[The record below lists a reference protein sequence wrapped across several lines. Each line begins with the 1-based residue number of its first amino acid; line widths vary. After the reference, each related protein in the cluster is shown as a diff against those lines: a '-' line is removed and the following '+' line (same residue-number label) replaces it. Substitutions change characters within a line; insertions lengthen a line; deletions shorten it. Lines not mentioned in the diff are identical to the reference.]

1 MINAE
6 NRVACFIAAWLLRP
20 MDLRVKPAAGQS
32 GGKRRIIDFDVEMGR
47 RLRLHRMQRGIGQSD
62 LGDAIDVSFQQ
73 VQKYENGTNR
83 ISAGKLIHIAR
94 VLRVPLALFFDGLE
108 NETSDDTAR
117 ATTTAYQEIQSFAA
131 TAEGRRLYRAFM
143 RIEKPETRRHFLR
156 MLESLTDDQDS

>member
-1 MINAE
+1 
-6 NRVACFIAAWLLRP
+6 

-108 NETSDDTAR
+108 NEASDDTAR